1 MKKKTLPATIPAL
14 SPIDI
19 ENGLR
24 KNGGL
29 LTYTARELGCSMD
42 TLKKSIKRNKDLRNL
57 VLDLREAM
65 VDLAEDTLRYR
76 MEEKKDGIAAMFVAK
91 CLGKNRGY
99 VEKPEKAGDT
109 ANKPVYIRILPIGEN
124 GNEKRGP
131 GRPAKKFAEIKIDA
145 PPQLA
150 MSKEEKEMKEIMD
163 AEVIDI

>member
-1 MKKKTLPATIPAL
+1 MKKRALPAIPSL
-14 SPIDI
+14 SPADI

-29 LTYTARELGCSMD
+29 LTYTARELGCTMEV
-42 TLKKSIKRNKDLRNL
+42 LKKSIKRNKDLRNL

-109 ANKPVYIRILPIGEN
+109 ANKPVYIRILPIG
-124 GNEKRGP
+124 GGDEKRER
-131 GRPAKKFAEIKIDA
+131 GRPAKQFAEIRIDA

-150 MSKEEKEMKEIMD
+150 LSKEEKEMKEILD